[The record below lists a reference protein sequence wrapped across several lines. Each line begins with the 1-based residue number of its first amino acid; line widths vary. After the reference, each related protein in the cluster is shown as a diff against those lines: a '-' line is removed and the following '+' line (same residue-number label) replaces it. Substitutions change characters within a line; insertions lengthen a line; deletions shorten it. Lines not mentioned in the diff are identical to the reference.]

1 MIFSKDKWTEEVNA
15 IIPVST
21 ALSFNKMVSSLEDAW
36 RLFIIPLFG
45 QPMAD
50 AIQAIYDNA
59 ETDKKKKQLLAEAQ
73 HAVVNLA
80 MWYNYTEHNIRIT
93 DMGFQ
98 RQETETFK
106 STFKYQE
113 DDLRHSFKNKGF
125 NALDR
130 MIEFLNKNQDTFP
143 DFKNSPACTLRTKS
157 IVQSAAEVDKW
168 HFINRSHLIFLRLLP
183 IFKVIEDT
191 VLQPHIGSRLY
202 TQLQSALQKGTEEIE
217 GVKVESLR
225 EKCSKVVIFLSLA
238 KLLRQTYSITDRGLY
253 FVSLHQGDGSI
264 AAFPA
269 DRDTAV
275 AHAAELEHTADIC
288 LSQLLNFIQ
297 EKLPAFFGGRESS
310 VLDRD
315 NDNKKTFWA

>member
-1 MIFSKDKWTEEVNA
+1 M
-15 IIPVST
+15 
-21 ALSFNKMVSSLEDAW
+21 
-36 RLFIIPLFG
+36 
-45 QPMAD
+45 
-50 AIQAIYDNA
+50 
-59 ETDKKKKQLLAEAQ
+59 
-73 HAVVNLA
+73 
-80 MWYNYTEHNIRIT
+80 
-93 DMGFQ
+93 
-98 RQETETFK
+98 RQ
-106 STFKYQE
+106 
-113 DDLRHSFKNKGF
+113 SFKNKGF

-130 MIEFLNKNQDTFP
+130 MIELLNKNQNSFP
-143 DFKNSPACTLRTKS
+143 DFKDSPACTLRTKS

-202 TQLQSALQKGTEEIE
+202 TLLQSALQNGTEEIE

-275 AHAAELEHTADIC
+275 AHAAELEHTADIY

-297 EKLPAFFGGRESS
+297 EELPAFFGGRESS